1 MGGLQLHVICSHWLV
16 HKEVVEV
23 RSNYRDLTCGDL
35 EISFVVIR
43 LGVAGAHTSWTWG
56 KGGGGGR
63 SGAI

>member
-1 MGGLQLHVICSHWLV
+1 M

>member
-1 MGGLQLHVICSHWLV
+1 MEFVATGWCTRKWL
-16 HKEVVEV
+16 
-23 RSNYRDLTCGDL
+23 RFDLTIRDLTCGDL

-43 LGVAGAHTSWTWG
+43 LGVAGPHTSWTGG